1 MITLFLIQ
9 NKKLLCKIIHSKNKN
24 FPYCSKIFIRIII
37 FIMSNKSWKKRINS
51 SIKRFFT
58 NRAVTYSVCLITVLF
73 LLMYIIFIT
82 EKDNNS
88 KINTFFD
95 AFWYTLVTITTVGYG
110 DITLQSFVGRFAG
123 LILLLFGVVIFAAFS
138 GKIASI
144 LFDKQLKKDRGL
156 IQLKKIKNHFLICG
170 WKPDFE

>member
-1 MITLFLIQ
+1 
-9 NKKLLCKIIHSKNKN
+9 
-24 FPYCSKIFIRIII
+24 
-37 FIMSNKSWKKRINS
+37 
-51 SIKRFFT
+51 
-58 NRAVTYSVCLITVLF
+58 
-73 LLMYIIFIT
+73 MYIIFIT

-95 AFWYTLVTITTVGYG
+95 AFWYTLITITTVGYG
-110 DITLQSFVGRFAG
+110 DITPRSFVGRFAG